1 MSDLTRIL
9 RIDASG
15 RMTNSVTRGLTDL
28 AIDHLSSNG
37 QVQVVSRDL
46 KDGLPFVDEAWIGA
60 NFTPADQRSPAQITK
75 LGLSDTIVS
84 EVKHADLLLIGLP
97 VYNFGVPAA
106 FKAWID
112 MVARVGQTFRYTENG
127 PVGLLEGKRAVMLI
141 ASGGTKI
148 GSEIDFVTPYIR
160 HVLGFIG
167 ITDVT
172 FIAADALGSEAEEK
186 LKAAQESVRALAA

>member
-106 FKAWID
+106 C
-112 MVARVGQTFRYTENG
+112 Q
-127 PVGLLEGKRAVMLI
+127 
-141 ASGGTKI
+141 S
-148 GSEIDFVTPYIR
+148 
-160 HVLGFIG
+160 
-167 ITDVT
+167 
-172 FIAADALGSEAEEK
+172 LGSIWWRELDRPSATLK
-186 LKAAQESVRALAA
+186 TDPSVCLKASALSC